1 MDYYHYSGDLRTA
14 LVARSIEQHPDYRVL
29 RRLPR
34 HEELWFSPVANGGAG
49 TTIAIVD
56 VETTGLDPDR
66 DAMIEL
72 AVVLMRIDGA
82 GDLLD
87 LTPPVSMLEEPPH
100 AIPPEVEALTGIT
113 DAMVAGR
120 RFRSAPLRRLL
131 RCADVLVSHHAAFDR
146 AFLTQRFPWVR
157 QPWACTLNDLAWSRF
172 GLEGRALGHLLAS
185 AGHFPAQGH
194 RAGADT
200 WALACLLARI
210 ADDRR
215 TIAAHLVEA
224 ARAPTQR
231 LHAVGAP
238 DSTRNVLKAAGYRWH
253 VTKRAWWID
262 GDDEKL
268 AGEQVF
274 LRSLHPTILPV
285 IEKIDWFTRHAR

>member
-1 MDYYHYSGDLRTA
+1 MDYYHYSGDPRTA
-14 LVARSIEQHPDYRVL
+14 LLARSIERHPDYRIL

-34 HEELWFSPVANGGAG
+34 HEELWFSPIANGGAG

-72 AVVLMRIDGA
+72 AIVLMRIDGA

-87 LTPPVSMLEEPPH
+87 LTPPVSMLEEPPR

-120 RFRSAPLRRLL
+120 RFCSIALRRLL
-131 RCADVLVSHHAAFDR
+131 RRADVLVSHHAAFDR
-146 AFLTQRFPWVR
+146 AFLTRRLPWLR
-157 QPWACTLNDLAWSRF
+157 LPWACTLYDIAWPRF

-194 RAGADT
+194 RAGGDA

-210 ADDRR
+210 ADDGR

-224 ARAPTQR
+224 ARTPTQR
-231 LHAVGAP
+231 LYAVGAP
-238 DSTRNVLKAAGYRWH
+238 YTAREVLKAAGYRWDA
-253 VTKRAWWID
+253 TRRSWWIA
-262 GDDEKL
+262 GDDETL
-268 AGEQVF
+268 AGEGVF
-274 LRSLHPTILPV
+274 LRSLDPAIRPV
-285 IEKIDWFTRHAR
+285 MHEVDWFTRHAW